1 MSLKNGGSVF
11 GGGILYGVWARGGS
25 GLALWG
31 SGAKVN
37 SAKRKKKKSS
47 ANKVKREKKVQLD
60 GILVD

>member
-1 MSLKNGGSVF
+1 MGCGRAADRAS
-11 GGGILYGVWARGGS
+11 R
-25 GLALWG
+25 LWG